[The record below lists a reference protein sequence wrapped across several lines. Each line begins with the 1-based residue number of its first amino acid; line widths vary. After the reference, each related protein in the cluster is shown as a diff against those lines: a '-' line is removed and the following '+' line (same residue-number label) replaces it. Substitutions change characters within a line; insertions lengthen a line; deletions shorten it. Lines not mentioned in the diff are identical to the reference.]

1 MLVLSRKAGQE
12 LVLGDNVR
20 ITITKIS
27 GNRVTLGVTA
37 PDDVRI
43 IRGELE
49 SIVKSFEYSDDDKNV
64 RSNKRKDRRV
74 ELELTDAESE
84 DSPSGVRAGVVLNHG
99 GPLADAI
106 NQF

>member
-37 PDDVRI
+37 PDNVRI

-49 SIVKSFEYSDDDKNV
+49 SIVKSFEENNARDG
-64 RSNKRKDRRV
+64 V
-74 ELELTDAESE
+74 ELEMATESELE
-84 DSPSGVRAGVVLNHG
+84 DSPSDVRAGFVLNHG
-99 GPLADAI
+99 GPLANAI
-106 NQF
+106 NQL

>member
-12 LVLGDNVR
+12 LILGDNVR

-37 PDDVRI
+37 PDDVRV

-49 SIVKSFEYSDDDKNV
+49 AIVKSFEEPSPDLEMAAESGDDDS
-64 RSNKRKDRRV
+64 SN
-74 ELELTDAESE
+74 
-84 DSPSGVRAGVVLNHG
+84 VRAGFVVDDEARPPFL
-99 GPLADAI
+99 DA
-106 NQF
+106 FA